1 MRTVDVSNV
10 LLIYMKLMPDYFLFI
25 FEMLD
30 QNLVFKYADLFYI
43 VIKMH
48 ITNIR

>member
-10 LLIYMKLMPDYFLFI
+10 LLIYMKIMLDHFLFI

-30 QNLVFKYADLFYI
+30 QNLVFKYVDLFYI